1 MATVHD
7 LFGSVKFCLRA
18 LSIGKQCEAHR
29 IKIDLGKT
37 TLAEI
42 TTNFIKKKEK
52 RKDSIK
58 DGKKEKK
65 KERKKGKR

>member
-7 LFGSVKFCLRA
+7 LFGSVKFCLRV

-42 TTNFIKKKEK
+42 TTNLI
-52 RKDSIK
+52 R
-58 DGKKEKK
+58 KKEKK
-65 KERKKGKR
+65 GKTV